1 MECPDYEVSIL
12 LVDDVRIE
20 EMNRKYLGKSGPT
33 NVISFSMTEGEFG
46 GINPHLLGDVVV
58 SVETAKRQAL
68 EGKVSLGE
76 MVDFLLIH
84 GLLHLL
90 GYDHERSSSE
100 AEIMEAKEKELMKN
114 LSKTWHPS

>member
-1 MECPDYEVSIL
+1 LGCPDYEVSIL
-12 LVDDVRIE
+12 LVDNVRIE

-68 EGKVSLGE
+68 ESKVSLGE

-84 GLLHLL
+84 GLLHLV

-100 AEIMEAKEKELMKN
+100 AEIMEAKEEELLKN
-114 LSKTWHPS
+114 LSKI